1 MKKSLLALAALSAFA
16 TAAQAQSSV
25 TVYGIVDMGYGSKD
39 YTNNNYTAGANGT
52 VQQVQNGALS
62 SQRLGFRGTE
72 DLGGGLKA
80 NFVLESGIAQNTAL
94 TFGGREYKVGLSS
107 DSWGSVDLGYG
118 KTVSQLM
125 MERYTAGGAN
135 NWVGEAWN
143 YGADT
148 TVFATGAVA
157 KVEQLP
163 VKDFTADRANGFHYN
178 SPVMSGVQVS
188 LTYANTTNKDEDGT
202 ISNNVKSTL
211 QDIAI
216 VYTGIKNLSIG
227 LSQGVEKNRAT
238 AATAETEDKVTQFGA
253 SYAFGPVTVYGQYV
267 KSESESTAGAQTRAL
282 DGTQF
287 GVKYAL
293 NAKVTLHAQMGS
305 VDEEST
311 SGTKTHDRESTQ
323 FGAQYAFSKRTT
335 GYVMYGTQE
344 SKLLSSGVT
353 NEVKGY
359 VAGVRHSF

>member
-1 MKKSLLALAALSAFA
+1 MKKSLIALAALSAFA

-25 TVYGIVDMGYGSKD
+25 TVYGVVDMGYGSKD
-39 YTNNNYTAGANGT
+39 YSNNNYTAGANGT
-52 VQQVQNGALS
+52 VQQVQGGALS

-72 DLGGGLKA
+72 DLGGGLTA
-80 NFVLESGIAQNTAL
+80 NFVMESTAGADTNL
-94 TFGGREYKVGLSS
+94 SNGREYRVGLSS
-107 DSWGSVDLGYG
+107 KTMGSLEIGKS

-148 TVFATGAVA
+148 TDFGSGVA

-163 VKDFTADRANGFHYN
+163 VKDFTQDRATGFHYN
-178 SPVMSGVQVS
+178 SPVMSGIAVG
-188 LTYANTTNKDEDGT
+188 LTYANTTNKDQNGAASLNT
-202 ISNNVKSTL
+202 KSVL
-211 QDIAI
+211 QDIAL
-216 VYTGIKNLSIG
+216 VYTGVQNLSIG
-227 LSQGVEKNRAT
+227 VSQGTEKSRAAT
-238 AATAETEDKVTQFGA
+238 ATAETTDKVTQFGA
-253 SYAFGPVTVYGQYV
+253 SYVFGPATVYGQYV
-267 KSESESTAGAQTRAL
+267 KAENESTAGAQTRAL

-287 GVKYAL
+287 GVKYAV

-311 SGTKTHDRESTQ
+311 AGTKTHDRESTQ